1 MTALALPDVRL
12 NRAWAAA
19 LRDFGEAFPHGS
31 GLDPADPPALTEA
44 GCAAF
49 AAGLRARATAA
60 QVPPGRVPCTYFW
73 VVDPTVEDPEH
84 LVVGFLAV
92 RHALNDRL
100 REEGGHIGYSVRP
113 AARRRGHASRALALG
128 LRHAA
133 GLGLDRVLLT
143 CDEDN
148 LGSRRTIEGAG
159 GVLDDARDG
168 SRWYWIELRQPDA
181 TKARDGCAIM
191 AP

>member
-12 NRAWAAA
+12 HRAWAAA
-19 LRDFGEAFPHGS
+19 LRDFGDEFPHGS
-31 GLDPADPPALTEA
+31 GLDPADPPPLTEA

-49 AAGLRARATAA
+49 AAGRRAGEDAVR
-60 QVPPGRVPCTYFW
+60 VPPGRVPCTHFW
-73 VVDPTVEDPEH
+73 VVDPDVDDPEH
-84 LVVGFLAV
+84 LMVGFLAV
-92 RHALNDRL
+92 RHALNAGL
-100 REEGGHIGYSVRP
+100 REEGGHVGYSVRP

-133 GLGLDRVLLT
+133 GLGLERVLLT

-159 GVLDDARDG
+159 GRLDDARDG
-168 SRWYWIELRQPDA
+168 RRWYWIEVPA
-181 TKARDGCAIM
+181 TASTGRRASAA
-191 AP
+191 APS